1 MQMRAIESF
10 LALYEDRSFSK
21 ASRRLFITQQ
31 GLSRQI
37 QALEKELGKLLFERS
52 HFGAEPTETA
62 HLLYPYY
69 QQIFEIYRASE
80 TLLDPTQQ
88 HTMLRVGFAFGISS
102 AGDPDFLIDFQKLH
116 PDVLVEIQEWSKA
129 ECIRK
134 LLHNQL
140 DAAFLINPFP
150 ENLFRTCRIT
160 GDHMYAAMHKTHPLA
175 ADAAPLDF
183 HALDRQML
191 ITGSPENALRQFFDY
206 CCALLLCPG
215 ADPSLHP
222 PGFQPQSGCGQY
234 HAGRYGNC
242 HSQLFHGAARDEP
255 RHSHTPAGTALP
267 GISVRLCAAVL
278 RRRVTAGAGNP
289 LCTGPLCTASGAGVS
304 RQNRIKNSPDAFASG
319 LFLIL
324 DRKGTDT
331 GVCRG

>member
-52 HFGAEPTETA
+52 HLGAEPTETA

-80 TLLDPTQQ
+80 ELLTPTEQR
-88 HTMLRVGFAFGISS
+88 TIRVGFAFGISS
-102 AGDPDFLIDFQKLH
+102 AGDPDFLIDFQRLH
-116 PDVLVEIQEWSKA
+116 PEILVEIQEWSKA

-140 DAAFLINPFP
+140 DVAFLINPFP
-150 ENLFRTCRIT
+150 ETLFRTCRIT
-160 GDHMYAAMHKTHPLA
+160 SDHMYAAMHKTHPLA
-175 ADAAPLDF
+175 ADVGPLDF

-191 ITGSPENALRQFFDY
+191 LTGSPENALRQFFDY
-206 CCALLLCPG
+206 CCVMAQIHPHIRLASSHNLDVVNTMGEDMGIATLNSAMAL
-215 ADPSLHP
+215 
-222 PGFQPQSGCGQY
+222 
-234 HAGRYGNC
+234 
-242 HSQLFHGAARDEP
+242 
-255 RHSHTPAGTALP
+255 
-267 GISVRLCAAVL
+267 
-278 RRRVTAGAGNP
+278 RVTNPNIRIRRLELPCAGYLYGCVP
-289 LCTGPLCTASGAGVS
+289 LYCAEESLPVQVIRYAQDHYARHPVPVY
-304 RQNRIKNSPDAFASG
+304 PDR
-319 LFLIL
+319 LE
-324 DRKGTDT
+324 
-331 GVCRG
+331 

>member
-206 CCALLLCPG
+206 CCALAQIHPYIRLASSHNLDVVNTMREDMGIATLNSSMALRVTNPDIRIRRLELPCPG
-215 ADPSLHP
+215 YLYGCVPLYCAEESLPAQVIRYAQDHYARHP
-222 PGFQPQSGCGQY
+222 VPVY
-234 HAGRYGNC
+234 
-242 HSQLFHGAARDEP
+242 
-255 RHSHTPAGTALP
+255 
-267 GISVRLCAAVL
+267 
-278 RRRVTAGAGNP
+278 
-289 LCTGPLCTASGAGVS
+289 
-304 RQNRIKNSPDAFASG
+304 PD
-319 LFLIL
+319 
-324 DRKGTDT
+324 RTE
-331 GVCRG
+331 

>member
-80 TLLDPTQQ
+80 TLLEPTQQ

-206 CCALLLCPG
+206 CCALAQIHPYIRLASSHNLDVVNTMREDMGIATLNSSMALRVTNPDIRIRRLELPCPG
-215 ADPSLHP
+215 YLYGCVPLYCAEESLPAQVIRYAQDHYARHP
-222 PGFQPQSGCGQY
+222 VPVY
-234 HAGRYGNC
+234 
-242 HSQLFHGAARDEP
+242 
-255 RHSHTPAGTALP
+255 
-267 GISVRLCAAVL
+267 
-278 RRRVTAGAGNP
+278 
-289 LCTGPLCTASGAGVS
+289 
-304 RQNRIKNSPDAFASG
+304 PD
-319 LFLIL
+319 
-324 DRKGTDT
+324 RTE
-331 GVCRG
+331 

>member
-80 TLLDPTQQ
+80 TLLEPTQQ
-88 HTMLRVGFAFGISS
+88 RTMLRVGFAFGISS

-175 ADAAPLDF
+175 ADATPLDF

-191 ITGSPENALRQFFDY
+191 ITGSPENTLRQFFDY
-206 CCALLLCPG
+206 CCALAQIHPYIRLASSHNLDVVNTMREDMGIATLNSSMALRVTNPDIRIRRLELPCPG
-215 ADPSLHP
+215 YLYGCVPLYCAEESLPAQVIRYAQDHYARHP
-222 PGFQPQSGCGQY
+222 VPVY
-234 HAGRYGNC
+234 
-242 HSQLFHGAARDEP
+242 
-255 RHSHTPAGTALP
+255 
-267 GISVRLCAAVL
+267 
-278 RRRVTAGAGNP
+278 
-289 LCTGPLCTASGAGVS
+289 
-304 RQNRIKNSPDAFASG
+304 PD
-319 LFLIL
+319 
-324 DRKGTDT
+324 RTE
-331 GVCRG
+331 